1 MDDIK
6 VSHEDESVVK
16 DIMSKIDTRFGG
28 LKPHI
33 GKKHVYLGM
42 NISFNDDKT
51 VSIYMKDYAKE
62 VIVTF
67 DGISHVSSATST
79 PALNNLFM
87 VDTRLTVEAR

>member
-6 VSHEDESVVK
+6 VSHEDESLVK

-33 GKKHVYLGM
+33 EKEQVYLGM

-51 VSIYMKDYAKE
+51 VLIQTKDYVKK
-62 VIVTF
+62 VIATF